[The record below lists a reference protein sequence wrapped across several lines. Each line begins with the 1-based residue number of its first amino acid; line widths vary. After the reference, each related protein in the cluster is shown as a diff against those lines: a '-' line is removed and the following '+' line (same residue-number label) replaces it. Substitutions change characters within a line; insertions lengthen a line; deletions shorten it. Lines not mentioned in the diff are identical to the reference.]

1 MEYEIFNIYYTRRD
15 KMCVSINNFKF
26 SKNRELKSGNFL
38 FRCTNKKCKSV
49 ATFNSQCTIII
60 NYKNGHNHSEYS
72 QNEVHK
78 DIIRSSVK
86 RKAIEDMHTQPSKII
101 RQELLLKSDLNLNHG
116 DIHLLLLIQCMQQE
130 KNIFRNSQIL
140 LTRLYNS

>member
-1 MEYEIFNIYYTRRD
+1 
-15 KMCVSINNFKF
+15 
-26 SKNRELKSGNFL
+26 
-38 FRCTNKKCKSV
+38 V

-60 NYKNGHNHSEYS
+60 NYKNEHNHSEYS

-101 RQELLLKSDLNLNHG
+101 WQELLLKSDLNLNHC
-116 DIHLLLLIQCMQQE
+116 DIHLL
-130 KNIFRNSQIL
+130 RNSMYV
-140 LTRLYNS
+140 TRKKKHFPKLPNTVNEVV